1 MIYLASPYSNAPET
15 NVKHAA
21 EAATF
26 LLLKRNLRVF
36 SPILHWHEAA
46 KWAAL
51 PGDAEFWWWYNVGM
65 LRKSDDMIVLIVD
78 GWNRSVGVKKEIDW
92 WETHRLTSPNFL
104 DPAEYR
110 KPT

>member
-36 SPILHWHEAA
+36 SPILHWHQAA
-46 KWAAL
+46 KWEQL
-51 PGDAEFWWWYNVGM
+51 PGDAEFWWWYNLGM
-65 LRKSDDMIVLIVD
+65 LQKSDDLYVLMVD
-78 GWNRSVGVKKEIDW
+78 GWQHSVGVKKEVDW
-92 WETHRLTSPNFL
+92 WFVNNLQSPIFL
-104 DPAEYR
+104 SPSEYHTR
-110 KPT
+110 